1 MKGREGQDSSPHC
14 SNNKVQTFPSTL
26 SRFLETHLIYNL
38 VQFHIAEVVSQD
50 YLLGNM
56 FGKYLLSNTQNFSS
70 FF

>member
-50 YLLGNM
+50 YL
-56 FGKYLLSNTQNFSS
+56 
-70 FF
+70 